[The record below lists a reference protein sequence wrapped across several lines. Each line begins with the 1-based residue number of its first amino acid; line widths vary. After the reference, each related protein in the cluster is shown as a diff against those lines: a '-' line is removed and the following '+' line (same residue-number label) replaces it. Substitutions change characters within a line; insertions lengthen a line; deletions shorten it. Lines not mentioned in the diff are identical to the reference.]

1 MAFSTRLISPMA
13 IDALILSKDP
23 DVINVFRNVMED
35 SGITI
40 DESLTAGDS
49 LQRLA
54 KHRYDAVVVD
64 CDCVADGTD
73 VIEALRKG
81 KSNKSS
87 ITFALVGNDNDMR
100 KLASSQG
107 ATFVLHKPISTETV
121 FRSMKASHGLIM
133 RERRRYLR
141 HTVDTHAH
149 IELPKLGDVQVNV
162 HDISEG
168 GCAANVSQERQ
179 VAGQGS
185 FRLMLPDVK
194 EMIEGKMEIA
204 WCKPNGDIGLKFGQL
219 NVASRK
225 HLMDWLNSRADAA
238 GLSRDFKM
246 SKRRTNP

>member
-1 MAFSTRLISPMA
+1 MA

-40 DESLTAGDS
+40 DESITAGDS

-121 FRSMKASHGLIM
+121 FRSMKASHGLIL

-141 HTVDTHAH
+141 HSVDSYAH
-149 IELPKLGDVQVNV
+149 IAVEKHGEMQVSV
-162 HDISEG
+162 SDISEG
-168 GCAANVSQERQ
+168 GCAINIPYRHQLS
-179 VAGQGS
+179 GWGTI
-185 FRLMLPDVK
+185 RLMLPDIK
-194 EMIEGKMEIA
+194 EMIEGKMEIV
-204 WCKPNGDIGLKFGQL
+204 WCKPDGDAGVKFGQL
-219 NVASRK
+219 TMASK
-225 HLMDWLNSRADAA
+225 KALMDWLNSRADAA
-238 GLSRDFKM
+238 GLARDFKM
-246 SKRRTNP
+246 GKRKVTNS